1 MMMKKE
7 SRKYVLMM
15 FAMVFLLFVCIGAKK
30 VHAGDYSSAETLPL
44 NGAWG
49 SEYWLT
55 DEDNEQW
62 YKIVVP
68 SDGKLTYKVMGYCRV
83 NYELYDEV
91 CSRRFHSGH
100 NEGSASSPDTNTIS
114 EVLSGGIYYLKI
126 TSYYGSRGK
135 YRLNASFL
143 TYNTNDGDA
152 VSYDSPQVISLGTVI
167 TGALTPTDTE
177 DWYQISIPANGYYH
191 VQVTSFIHICYTLY
205 NEDLSNTIA
214 DRHMDSLAA
223 SESSPGTDEFDRVLS
238 SGIHYLKIHRF
249 SGGCGRYTFK
259 ISPLSQSACNHD
271 YEKTYI
277 DETYT
282 SQGYTLYRCSKCGY
296 SYKDDYRSKRTLSTP
311 YIYSLY
317 AGKKKATVSWGT
329 VSDASGYEISYKVKN
344 TTKIAKVKGG
354 SKTHKTIKKLKSKKK
369 CVVRIRA
376 YRKEGSKT
384 AYSKWSSK
392 RSVKV
397 R

>member
-91 CSRRFHSGH
+91 CSLRFHYG
-100 NEGSASSPDTNTIS
+100 NTGGSASSPDTNTMS

-126 TSYYGSRGK
+126 TSYNGSRGK

-143 TYNTNDGDA
+143 TYNTNDDNA
-152 VSYDSPQVISLGTVI
+152 VSYDSPQVISLSSVI

-177 DWYQISIPANGYYH
+177 DWYKISIPANGYYH
-191 VQVTSFIHICYTLY
+191 FQITSFFGNSFRLY
-205 NEDLSNTIA
+205 NFDLSNTVENNDIGG
-214 DRHMDSLAA
+214 
-223 SESSPGTDEFDRVLS
+223 SESSPDTHEFDCVLS
-238 SGIHYLKIHRF
+238 HGVYYWKISRAWH
-249 SGGCGRYTFK
+249 GHLGKYTFK
-259 ISPLSQSACNHD
+259 ISPLSQSACDHD
-271 YEKTYI
+271 YEKTYV
-277 DETYT
+277 DATYT
-282 SQGYTLYRCSKCGY
+282 SQGYTLHRCSKCGS

-329 VSDASGYEISYKVKN
+329 VSNASGYEISYKVKN

-354 SKTHKTIKKLKSKKK
+354 SKTRKTIKKLKSKKK

-376 YRKEGSKT
+376 YRKESSKT

>member
-68 SDGKLTYKVMGYCRV
+68 SDGKLTYKVMGYCEVR
-83 NYELYDEV
+83 YELYDEV
-91 CSRRFHSGH
+91 CYRQFHSSHTG
-100 NEGSASSPDTNTIS
+100 GSASSPDTNTRND
-114 EVLSGGIYYLKI
+114 VLSKGIYYLKI

-135 YRLNASFL
+135 YKLNASFVSFH
-143 TYNTNDGDA
+143 TNDDYA
-152 VSYDSPQVISLGTVI
+152 DTYDSPKQISLGTVI
-167 TGALTPTDTE
+167 TGALTRSDTE
-177 DWYQISIPANGYYH
+177 DWYHVVIPANGYYH
-191 VQVTSFIHICYTLY
+191 VKITAFFGLCQELY
-205 NEDLSNTIA
+205 NYDLSSRISWRSCDA
-214 DRHMDSLAA
+214 G
-223 SESSPGTDEFDRVLS
+223 ESSPRTIEYDEVLS
-238 SGIHYLKIHRF
+238 SGNYYFKMTRYYDDM
-249 SGGCGRYTFK
+249 GGRYTLQ
-259 ISPLSQSACNHD
+259 ISPLSQSACAHD
-271 YEKTYI
+271 YEKTYV
-277 DETYT
+277 DATYT
-282 SQGYTLYRCSKCGY
+282 SQGYTLHRCSKCGS

-329 VSDASGYEISYKVKN
+329 VSNASGYEISYKVKN

-354 SKTHKTIKKLKSKKK
+354 SKTRKTIKKLKSKKK

>member
-7 SRKYVLMM
+7 SRKYVLTV

-55 DEDNEQW
+55 DEDHEQW

-68 SDGKLTYKVMGYCRV
+68 SDGKLTYKVMGYCSV

-91 CSRRFHSGH
+91 CSLRFHYGH
-100 NEGSASSPDTNTIS
+100 TGGSASSPDTNTIT
-114 EVLSGGIYYLKI
+114 EVLSGGTYYLKI
-126 TSYYGSRGK
+126 TSYSRSRGK
-135 YRLNASFL
+135 YKLNADFL
-143 TYNTNDGDA
+143 TYNTNDADA
-152 VSYDSPQVISLGTVI
+152 VSYDSPQLISLGMVI
-167 TGALTPTDTE
+167 IGAITPTDKE
-177 DWYQISIPANGYYH
+177 DWYQIHIPANGYYH
-191 VQVTSFIHICYTLY
+191 FQITTFTGIYRDLY
-205 NEDLSNTIA
+205 NEDLSKTLESGSMYYHS
-214 DRHMDSLAA
+214 D
-223 SESSPGTDEFDRVLS
+223 SSPGTKEFDIVLS
-238 SGIHYLKIHRF
+238 SGSYYLHIRRH
-249 SGGCGRYTFK
+249 SDYGRYTLQ
-259 ISPLSQSACNHD
+259 ISPLSQSACSHD
-271 YEKTYI
+271 YEKTYV
-277 DETYT
+277 DATYT
-282 SQGYTLYRCSKCGY
+282 SQGYTLHRCSKCGY

-329 VSDASGYEISYKVKN
+329 VSNASGYEISYKVKN

-354 SKTHKTIKKLKSKKK
+354 SKTRKTIKKLKSKKK